1 MMKRIFSLT
10 FSCLISVSLFA
21 QEHPM
26 WTDFMRNDIS
36 VFDFIDEMN
45 AAWPQRP
52 TERGQGY
59 KPLERFKWLMET
71 HADENGKMLNG
82 RETIELWTALK
93 NYTGQRS
100 VSGNWQ
106 PLGPILDGV
115 TTRENIEGV
124 GRVSCIAFHPTD
136 DQIMFVGT
144 PAGGI
149 WKSNNAGISW
159 SSNTDQL
166 PTLGVSAIAFDP
178 MNSDIIYA
186 GTGDRDA
193 GDSPGMGMLRSID
206 GGETWNFVNT
216 GISTRTVGD
225 IIVCEDQA
233 GSIVIATDLG
243 IRRSIDGGSTW
254 TQVSTNTFD
263 YKDLARHPSA
273 PNILYATGAGR
284 FYRSEDFGLSWTQS
298 NTGMSNG
305 TRMCVSVNASEPD
318 AVYVLRTGTYSYT
331 GTFKSTDAGLTFTQM
346 SSAPNIMGW
355 SADGSST
362 GGQAWYDLC
371 LAGDALTPN
380 VIYCGGIRVKKSIDG
395 GVTWQD
401 INSNFIHVDQHEMAI
416 NPHNNDLY
424 VCNDGGLY
432 RYLNNSEWQDI
443 SDGIVNGQIYRMGQS
458 PHDGARALTGFQDN
472 GTAEFQGA
480 RWVRTGGGDGF
491 ECMYDYEEEGRRY
504 SSIYYGDLYRTSN
517 NYINQKFAGNGTN
530 DMTEEGAW
538 STPYC
543 LHPDSSSTIFVGMK
557 NIWRSKNIKHVEKD
571 SIIWEKISTNFLSAN
586 TTDCNQIRPHYTKG
600 NVLYASKGSR
610 KLGRT
615 DNAMGDTVI
624 WQNISTFLP
633 NAVVAVNAIETHKTD
648 SLIVYIGFNKNVYKS
663 LTGGTSWTL
672 MTPNLP
678 DVAVNTIVTDTS
690 SVLENLYIGTDLG
703 IYYWD
708 ASMTDWVNFSSG
720 FPYASRVTELE
731 ISYDSPKRIRASTY
745 GRGLWESDLYSPET
759 NVFPTSAVWN
769 SPNTTGEVIGTFDA
783 EIFFYRNLQNIDV
796 TDLSVSD
803 FYIENGIVNAVS
815 GGPSNYTINITPTT
829 FGQVKVAL
837 PSNSAIDNFFTGN
850 SASDTLKL
858 VFMEAPAAF
867 GSKGP
872 GGVGDADDLAFWM
885 RADKGALLN
894 GALSANDGDP
904 VYIWQDQS
912 GNNSSASQGS
922 VNQRPT
928 FVANDG
934 VYTRP
939 GIQFDGENDFLQMND
954 VLGGRSTSAYCVVET
969 DSILFNDHGW
979 FASARVPNGYLLHPW
994 KNDYYYHGE
1003 VLDLESNYSGSP
1015 IFYIGEATS
1024 PHIYGLIYEQ
1034 DDLHQLFYTIFDDH
1048 LYPFPGVNIGA
1059 RDNTTPIDIRFGWDF
1074 DDRFGKGRMG
1084 ENILYKRRLHLS
1096 QHIIVNNYL
1105 AVKYGMDLGLQARYF
1120 HPNYAEE
1127 IIGVGQENVGDKHEV
1142 AQGLGELEI
1151 SASGTMSDGNYFLV
1165 GSDVN
1170 GMNVSN
1176 TVYPFISNRIER
1188 TYAFTRTGGAFATT
1202 LRIQSS
1208 DVNGLNEVNVI
1219 MSESEGFNISSS
1231 LQVYPMILVG
1241 DVYEVTLQ
1249 FPVSGVFTI
1258 GETPTINVIEKALDK
1273 VSIFPVPANNKLN
1286 VNIGHNVFN
1295 DTFYSIYTPDGKQVM
1310 SGRITSAQ
1318 QQIDLTS
1325 IASGFYVLHIEDKG
1339 SVVVRDFIKL

>member
-1 MMKRIFSLT
+1 M
-10 FSCLISVSLFA
+10 
-21 QEHPM
+21 
-26 WTDFMRNDIS
+26 
-36 VFDFIDEMN
+36 
-45 AAWPQRP
+45 
-52 TERGQGY
+52 
-59 KPLERFKWLMET
+59 
-71 HADENGKMLNG
+71 
-82 RETIELWTALK
+82 
-93 NYTGQRS
+93 
-100 VSGNWQ
+100 
-106 PLGPILDGV
+106 
-115 TTRENIEGV
+115 
-124 GRVSCIAFHPTD
+124 
-136 DQIMFVGT
+136 
-144 PAGGI
+144 
-149 WKSNNAGISW
+149 
-159 SSNTDQL
+159 
-166 PTLGVSAIAFDP
+166 
-178 MNSDIIYA
+178 
-186 GTGDRDA
+186 
-193 GDSPGMGMLRSID
+193 
-206 GGETWNFVNT
+206 
-216 GISTRTVGD
+216 
-225 IIVCEDQA
+225 
-233 GSIVIATDLG
+233 
-243 IRRSIDGGSTW
+243 
-254 TQVSTNTFD
+254 
-263 YKDLARHPSA
+263 
-273 PNILYATGAGR
+273 
-284 FYRSEDFGLSWTQS
+284 
-298 NTGMSNG
+298 
-305 TRMCVSVNASEPD
+305 
-318 AVYVLRTGTYSYT
+318 
-331 GTFKSTDAGLTFTQM
+331 
-346 SSAPNIMGW
+346 
-355 SADGSST
+355 
-362 GGQAWYDLC
+362 
-371 LAGDALTPN
+371 
-380 VIYCGGIRVKKSIDG
+380 
-395 GVTWQD
+395 
-401 INSNFIHVDQHEMAI
+401 
-416 NPHNNDLY
+416 
-424 VCNDGGLY
+424 
-432 RYLNNSEWQDI
+432 
-443 SDGIVNGQIYRMGQS
+443 
-458 PHDGARALTGFQDN
+458 
-472 GTAEFQGA
+472 
-480 RWVRTGGGDGF
+480 
-491 ECMYDYEEEGRRY
+491 
-504 SSIYYGDLYRTSN
+504 
-517 NYINQKFAGNGTN
+517 
-530 DMTEEGAW
+530 
-538 STPYC
+538 
-543 LHPDSSSTIFVGMK
+543 
-557 NIWRSKNIKHVEKD
+557 
-571 SIIWEKISTNFLSAN
+571 
-586 TTDCNQIRPHYTKG
+586 
-600 NVLYASKGSR
+600 
-610 KLGRT
+610 GRT
-615 DNAMGDTVI
+615 DNAMGDTVV

-796 TDLSVSD
+796 TDLSVAD
-803 FYIENGIVNAVS
+803 FYVENGTVNSVS

-829 FGQVKVAL
+829 FGQVKLAL
-837 PSNSAIDNFFTGN
+837 PSNAAVDNFFTGN

-858 VFMEAPAAF
+858 VFMPAPSAF

-872 GGVGDADDLAFWM
+872 GGVGDANDLAFWM
-885 RADKGALLN
+885 RADKGAMLN
-894 GALSANDGDP
+894 GALAANDGEP

-922 VNQRPT
+922 TNQRPT

-1059 RDNTTPIDIRFGWDF
+1059 RDNMTPIDIRFGWDF

-1084 ENILYKRRLHLS
+1084 ENILFKRRLYLS
-1096 QHIIVNNYL
+1096 HHTIVNNYL

-1142 AQGLGELEI
+1142 AQGLGELEV

-1176 TVYPFISNRIER
+1176 SVYPFISNRIER

-1202 LRIQSS
+1202 LRIQAS
-1208 DVNGLNEVNVI
+1208 DLNGLNEVNVI
-1219 MSESEGFNISSS
+1219 MSESEGFNISST
-1231 LQVYPMILVG
+1231 LQVYPMTLVG
-1241 DVYEVTLQ
+1241 DVYEVTMQ
-1249 FPVSGVFTI
+1249 FPASGVFTI
-1258 GETPTINVIEKALDK
+1258 GETPAINVIENSLNQ

-1286 VNIGHNVFN
+1286 VNIGHDVFN
-1295 DTFYSIYTPDGKQVM
+1295 DTFYAVYTADGKQVM

-1318 QQIDLTS
+1318 QQIELAS
-1325 IASGFYVLHIEDKG
+1325 IASGFYVLHIQDKG
-1339 SVVVRDFIKL
+1339 SVVKRDFIKL